1 MSEKSEHYLT
11 GVLLFAL
18 LASSVSGHGRLVD
31 PPARS
36 TMWRLGFDTPTH
48 YNDHQLFCGGYSRQW
63 GKNHGRCGEC
73 GDPWDLP
80 RPRPN
85 EAGGTWG
92 TGVISKVYRQGQIIT
107 VTVHLTANHM
117 GWFEFRLCPNNNPK
131 HYVKQSCLNK
141 HVLKL
146 VDYPGTRYE
155 LKHSQ
160 TGLFRI
166 RLQLP
171 ENVICS
177 QCVLQWHYTTGNNW
191 GFCKD
196 GSNQPGC
203 GPQEVFR
210 GCSDVA
216 IFTPDDSTYFLF
228 HNLTREADLSQ
239 FLHLNETP
247 QADEEEYDNT
257 IKTDI
262 TGTTDGPQTNDIN
275 VTEAVDVEPKKVK
288 NIKANNVRNSR
299 FPNTRR
305 PSITFID
312 DQKPKSKTTDEM
324 QVLKF
329 AHNFRR
335 KHQNSVKMVGKKY
348 VSSDDFRKG
357 YPKDDPISAP
367 TPFLPYSEETFEEH
381 KPIIINPNLVG
392 VSPSPLGPP
401 VVFQLPSPEHS
412 SIVHE
417 SLSHKHPSQ
426 SPEEYR
432 LVIGDSRSETL
443 IPDAVETTLI
453 IPVQDTSS
461 HSPTLPLTT
470 LQMLSGITSASNGEV
485 STAGSPVS
493 AMQVPVS
500 SQHDGDAMQRL
511 MILKQVLDL
520 AASSANIPQESPVVL
535 IIA

>member
-1 MSEKSEHYLT
+1 MTPIVILCI
-11 GVLLFAL
+11 F
-18 LASSVSGHGRLVD
+18 LASHAHGHGRLVD

-36 TMWRLGFDTPTH
+36 TMWRLGFDTPVH

-80 RPRPN
+80 RPRPH

-131 HYVKQSCLNK
+131 QYVKQRCLNK
-141 HVLKL
+141 HVLRL

-160 TGLFRI
+160 TGLFMI

-171 ENVICS
+171 KNVVCS
-177 QCVLQWHYTTGNNW
+177 QCVVQWHYTTGNNW

-210 GCSDVA
+210 GCSDIA
-216 IFTPDDSTYFLF
+216 IFAPEDPTFYQFL
-228 HNLTREADLSQ
+228 NLTRESDFSQ

-247 QADEEEYDNT
+247 EADRDEYDQN
-257 IKTDI
+257 IDTDV
-262 TGTTDGPQTNDIN
+262 PQTNEIN
-275 VTEAVDVEPKKVK
+275 VAEIDTVERTK
-288 NIKANNVRNSR
+288 IKDTKINSISHSLR
-299 FPNTRR
+299 IDPQTQISK

-312 DQKPKSKTTDEM
+312 DEKPESRDNTAKENVSFKQDT
-324 QVLKF
+324 Q
-329 AHNFRR
+329 R
-335 KHQNSVKMVGKKY
+335 KKQNQALAKKY

-357 YPKDDPISAP
+357 QSKDLLISAP
-367 TPFLPYSEETFEEH
+367 TPFIPLNADHFKGNRPMNTDLPL
-381 KPIIINPNLVG
+381 N
-392 VSPSPLGPP
+392 PSPLGPP
-401 VVFQLPSPEHS
+401 LVFSLPEVDRFPVTRDEIRSSP
-412 SIVHE
+412 
-417 SLSHKHPSQ
+417 PAQ
-426 SPEEYR
+426 TRDEYR
-432 LVIGDSRSETL
+432 LVNGKSRSL
-443 IPDAVETTLI
+443 ETTFL
-453 IPVQDTSS
+453 IPVQDDPP
-461 HSPTLPLTT
+461 HVAGIPLSA
-470 LQMLSGITSASNGEV
+470 LQMLAGITDGELHGSGTPASGV
-485 STAGSPVS
+485 
-493 AMQVPVS
+493 QVPVS
-500 SQHDGDAMQRL
+500 NLQDGDAMQRL

-520 AASSANIPQESPVVL
+520 ASSSASVHEDSPVFL